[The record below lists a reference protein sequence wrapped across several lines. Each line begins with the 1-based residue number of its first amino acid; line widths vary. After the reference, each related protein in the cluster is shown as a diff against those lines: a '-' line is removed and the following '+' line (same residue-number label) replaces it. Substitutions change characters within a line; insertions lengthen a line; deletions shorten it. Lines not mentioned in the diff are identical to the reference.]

1 MILEPDLRRHT
12 LAVVGSAPQRLEKNC
27 AYRLTIWSLRLPG
40 NFRGEKKAGNH
51 NAVRDISIESC
62 SISWQKTWHHCG
74 WDWLRLLSQQSH
86 WYCHIFTLWKKV
98 DFDSLKNIAEV
109 TYFHFII
116 NSHPNKWEV
125 GSLVKYALFNKNCN
139 IPVDDK
145 FPDYTLAILWHV
157 LFSKSSGVFTSQI
170 SFSMV

>member
-1 MILEPDLRRHT
+1 MFSTRLDILLDNLFQVWVKIDLIWAVNEKRKRSPWINLNSSSPLTPDIRCDPGTRSKAPYHRSRG
-12 LAVVGSAPQRLEKNC
+12 VGLQRLEKNC

-62 SISWQKTWHHCG
+62 SISWQKTWHHRG

-86 WYCHIFTLWKKV
+86 WYCHIFTPWKKV

-116 NSHPNKWEV
+116 NSHPN
-125 GSLVKYALFNKNCN
+125 
-139 IPVDDK
+139 
-145 FPDYTLAILWHV
+145 
-157 LFSKSSGVFTSQI
+157 
-170 SFSMV
+170 